1 MTIQA
6 TITGGKNLAR
16 DIQTLIEQEAEES
29 LRDKYQEFALDLFR
43 LSPIYPSA
51 KYSTG
56 AYISSHG
63 VQFNSTS
70 VPGGGI
76 KSKGLRKGQLKGSA
90 SFSDILTDINNASL
104 EQLSS
109 VTFYNNSPHAQAVEG
124 GGPNWKRAGYYVYS
138 QAVKRAKA

>member
-6 TITGGKNLAR
+6 TITGGKNVAR
-16 DIQTLIEQEAEES
+16 DIEALIEQEAEES
-29 LRDKYQEFALDLFR
+29 LRDKYREFALDLFE

-76 KSKGLRKGQLKGSA
+76 KYLPFSINQYNLPTGTTICSSRVNSLMYLLYIMSPGSSNHVGLRL
-90 SFSDILTDINNASL
+90 
-104 EQLSS
+104 
-109 VTFYNNSPHAQAVEG
+109 
-124 GGPNWKRAGYYVYS
+124 
-138 QAVKRAKA
+138 VK